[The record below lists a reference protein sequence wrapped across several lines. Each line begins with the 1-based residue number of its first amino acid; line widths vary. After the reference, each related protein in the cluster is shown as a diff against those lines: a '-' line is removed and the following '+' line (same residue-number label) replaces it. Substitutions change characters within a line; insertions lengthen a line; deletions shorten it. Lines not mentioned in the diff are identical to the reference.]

1 MFIRTRGC
9 CAAVLSAR
17 KTMSSRTAA
26 RAARIITYLPLIGEG
41 RQRRLSLPR
50 CEERCARGE
59 LNSPMAKVTQR
70 DENRLTLADA
80 RHEELG
86 LEQLISEDFQR
97 DRLYGTVRVVNP
109 FL

>member
-1 MFIRTRGC
+1 
-9 CAAVLSAR
+9 
-17 KTMSSRTAA
+17 
-26 RAARIITYLPLIGEG
+26 
-41 RQRRLSLPR
+41 
-50 CEERCARGE
+50 
-59 LNSPMAKVTQR
+59 MAKVTQR